1 MKEPL
6 GVNRAAALLVPKKP
20 FFDWLRSLPD
30 PMELSP
36 AMYEEYS
43 TVYLL
48 PEFEDDVEKRDV
60 LRICFTTL
68 FEEVLVGWWTVEDDW
83 PDTRHFKIFT
93 DWFDV
98 KMYSMVLDTVEAPL
112 ERGEH

>member
-6 GVNRAAALLVPKKP
+6 GVNRAAALLVPKMP

-30 PMELSP
+30 PMDLSP
-36 AMYEEYS
+36 ATYEEYS
-43 TVYLL
+43 TVYLV
-48 PEFEDDVEKRDV
+48 PEFEDDVEKRVV
-60 LRICFTTL
+60 LERSFTTL

-83 PDTRHFKIFT
+83 PDTRDYKIFT

-98 KMYSMVLDTVEAPL
+98 KMYSMVLDTVEDSIS
-112 ERGEH
+112 RG